1 MKEKYTLSNGLFTIL
16 SITLVFFIGFN
27 GRKKFDLPN
36 EFYRVYLHGEVIGVI
51 TSEEDLVNMI
61 NDEQSELKKKY
72 NVDKV
77 HLPKGLE
84 IQREVTYSGRLDN
97 VKDVYE
103 KIIETENFT
112 IEGYQVS
119 IKEEDGKN
127 NKTVYMLNK
136 DHFDVAVENVALAF
150 VDAEKYAKYMNNEQ
164 EKITDVGE
172 FIENIEIG
180 QDVTIKPSYIS
191 TNETIFTTPE
201 ELTRYLLFG
210 TLQTQKIYKIKSGD
224 TIESVAEKNK
234 LSVDEFIIA
243 NPEIKSK
250 DVLLYPGQEVNIAL
264 INPMLDIVV
273 LSERT
278 TIQTVNYST
287 KIQYSYD
294 IAANSSV
301 VKQNGVKGKSK
312 VTFKVETINGV
323 DASVVKMNT
332 VVLSAPVT
340 KIIVRGYGVGGSYV
354 NSDGD
359 WGWPTN
365 SGYSI
370 TSNVGYRWGTYHYGM
385 DIAGTGYGSPIY
397 AAADGVVYDAGY
409 SSAAGYYVNID
420 HQNGY
425 YTRSFHFSKAPLVKK
440 GDKVTK
446 GQKIGTM
453 GNTGDVW
460 PRPSKYNPT
469 AGTHLHFEVWV
480 GGKPHQ
486 GGRVINPLA
495 LY

>member
-1 MKEKYTLSNGLFTIL
+1 MKTKYTFSNALFTL
-16 SITLVFFIGFN
+16 FSIVLVFIIGFN
-27 GRKKFDLPN
+27 GSRNYDLPN
-36 EFYRVYLHGEVIGVI
+36 KYFRVYLHGEVIGVI
-51 TSEEDLVNMI
+51 TSEEALVKMI
-61 NDEQSELKKKY
+61 NDEQSELKEKY
-72 NVDKV
+72 GVDEV
-77 HLPKGLE
+77 SLPNGLE
-84 IQREVTYSGRLDN
+84 IQREVTYSGKLDN
-97 VKDVYE
+97 VKNVYE
-103 KIIETENFT
+103 KIKETEHFT

-119 IKEEDGKN
+119 IKEDDEN
-127 NKTVYMLNK
+127 IKTIYLLNK
-136 DHFDVAVENVALAF
+136 EDFDTAVENVALAF
-150 VDAEKYAKYMNNEQ
+150 IDSEKYAKYMNNEQ

-172 FIENIEIG
+172 YIESIEIG

-191 TNETIFTTPE
+191 TDETIFTTSE
-201 ELTRYLLFG
+201 DLTRYLLFG

-243 NPEIKSK
+243 NPDIKSK

-264 INPMLDIVV
+264 INPILDIVV

-278 TIQTVNYST
+278 SIQTVAYST

-294 IAANSSV
+294 VAANSSV
-301 VKQNGVKGKSK
+301 VKQKGVKGKSK

-323 DASVVKMNT
+323 DASVVKTNT
-332 VVLSAPVT
+332 VVISAPVT
-340 KIIVRGYGVGGSYV
+340 KIIVRGYGVSGSYIT
-354 NSDGD
+354 SDGD

-365 SGYSI
+365 SGYTI
-370 TSNVGYRWGTYHYGM
+370 TSNIGYRWGSYHYGV

-397 AAADGVVYDAGY
+397 AIADGVVYDAGY
-409 SSAAGYYVNID
+409 SSATGYYVNID

-425 YTRSFHFSKAPLVKK
+425 YSRSFHMSKPALVQK

-460 PRPSKYNPT
+460 PQPTKQNPT
-469 AGTHLHFEVWV
+469 AGTHLHLEVWV
-480 GGKPHQ
+480 GGKPYQ
-486 GGRVINPLA
+486 GGRVINPLS